1 MAVSISVVEK
11 DIGIGMEAIFAS
23 CRELSGQGVKVGVMS
38 GSYPDGTSVVDVAYW
53 NEYGTSKMPSRPFIR
68 QTFEKNGSD
77 IEQVSRTLLGGI
89 ITGIYNAD
97 GALRELGDW
106 YEGVMKEVLRDGSY
120 VPNAPSTLA
129 QKNGSKPLVDT
140 GTLLQSI
147 KWEKI

>member
-1 MAVSISVVEK
+1 MPVSINVIEK
-11 DIGIGMEAIFAS
+11 DLGIGIDEIFAA
-23 CRELSGQGVKVGVMS
+23 CRGLSGRGVKVGVMS
-38 GSYPDGTSVVDVAYW
+38 GSYADGTSVVDVAYW
-53 NEYGTSKMPSRPFIR
+53 NEYGTSKMPARPFIR

>member
-11 DIGIGMEAIFAS
+11 DIGIGIEEIFAN

-38 GSYPDGTSVVDVAYW
+38 GTYPDGTSVVDVAYW

-68 QTFEKNGSD
+68 QTFEKNGND
-77 IEQVSRTLLGGI
+77 IDKVSRTLIGGI
-89 ITGIYNAD
+89 MTGTFNPD

-106 YEGVMKEVLRDGSY
+106 YKGVMQEVLRDGSY
-120 VPNAPSTLA
+120 VANAASTLA

-140 GTLLQSI
+140 GQLLQSI
-147 KWEKI
+147 RWEKL